1 MVQSFEEG
9 VNFYLWRDGF
19 WKNTTRSFKGLHT
32 VVKRK
37 RNIHKRAVVK
47 DTHVDVDLW
56 RLLDEAENPKWDSV
70 AKKWFLLDEIQT
82 IADGYA
88 PPSNKY
94 IRQLRILFSQFRKR
108 HAKLDFVSQFPT
120 GAHFSLRTLTNT
132 IIQCD
137 AKYPEEDDDA
147 PPYQIDYYWQDI
159 VRNRQTTPPHGHFT
173 FDRKDLQDLFKLKL
187 YNTFEVIESQE
198 QV

>member
-1 MVQSFEEG
+1 MKKGLTFIYGEMGSGKTLLGALRAYIQWSKGREIYTTVQS
-9 VNFYLWRDGF
+9 LR
-19 WKNTTRSFKGLHT
+19 
-32 VVKRK
+32 
-37 RNIHKRAVVK
+37 IP
-47 DTHVDVDLW
+47 HVDVDLW